1 VRGATIATGDTREE
15 IHAATV
21 ELITTMLE
29 ANGACSEDL
38 ASAFFT
44 TTHDLR
50 AAYPAEAARLMGW
63 EYVPLLGAVEMDKA
77 GGPARCIRVL
87 LHWNTP
93 KGQRDIRHI
102 YLRGTESL
110 RTVGAPEREP
120 GVSPGASS
128 TFIPERSGGE
138 KE

>member
-1 VRGATIATGDTREE
+1 
-15 IHAATV
+15 
-21 ELITTMLE
+21 
-29 ANGACSEDL
+29 
-38 ASAFFT
+38 
-44 TTHDLR
+44 
-50 AAYPAEAARLMGW
+50 
-63 EYVPLLGAVEMDKA
+63 MDKA